1 MRAPAVLLLSLAFSL
16 VACGH
21 KAAAPAAAPDGSPAP
36 APAAAV
42 APPAA
47 PTATAV
53 VPAAATPL
61 AAQGR
66 TLFVKYCALCHGQQA
81 EGYAA
86 DNAPSLVST
95 TFQASA
101 SDDFLRAGISRGR
114 PGTAMAGYS
123 KAVGGPLEP
132 MEIEAILAFLRANR
146 PHAVDLPTGPAVG
159 DAVKGKV
166 VYDTNCA
173 SCHGTP
179 TQRVDAVHL
188 ANPVF
193 LETAS
198 DAFLRYAIQNG
209 RPGTRMAAW
218 AGKLDAR
225 QVEDVIVYVRSL
237 SQPTPPPVVPPP
249 LPPALPRTGPIV
261 LNPKG
266 KMPTFNLRE
275 DRFAS
280 LDEVKAALDKK
291 QRIIIAD
298 ARAPSDWLNL
308 HITGSIS
315 TPYYD
320 PKSLDD
326 IPNDGTWV
334 IAYCACPHHA
344 SGEVVDQLR
353 KRGYKHTAV
362 LDEGVFAW
370 QHKGYPIVAAAGTL
384 PTPAPPPLFPPGKQV
399 TPTAH

>member
-1 MRAPAVLLLSLAFSL
+1 MRAFCLGLLVLSLSACTTKP
-16 VACGH
+16 VA
-21 KAAAPAAAPDGSPAP
+21 PAP
-36 APAAAV
+36 APPAVPTAIPTAVVADVAV

-47 PTATAV
+47 PTLT
-53 VPAAATPL
+53 PPPGAATP
-61 AAQGR
+61 AVAQGR
-66 TLFVKYCALCHGQQA
+66 ALFGKYCALCHGKQA

-101 SDDFLRAGISRGR
+101 TDDFLRAGISRGR

-123 KAVGGPLEP
+123 KAVGGPLDP
-132 MEIEAILAFLRANR
+132 MDIEAILAFLRANR
-146 PHAVDLPTGPAVG
+146 PHPVDLPPGIAVG

-166 VYDTNCA
+166 IYDTQCA
-173 SCHGTP
+173 KCHGTP

-188 ANPVF
+188 ANPML

-198 DAFLRYAIQNG
+198 DAFLRYAIENG
-209 RPGTRMAAW
+209 RPGTRMDPW
-218 AGKLDAR
+218 RGKLDPR
-225 QVEDVIVYVRSL
+225 QIEDVVVYLRTL
-237 SQPTPPPVVPPP
+237 GQPTQPLLVPPP

-326 IPNDGTWV
+326 IPDDGTWV

-370 QHKGYPIVAAAGTL
+370 QHKGYPIVTAPGVL
-384 PTPAPPPLFPPGKQV
+384 PTPAPPVMV
-399 TPTAH
+399 TPTAR